1 MATTD
6 NPQKKANGRD
16 GEPDDP
22 KVSRQVLELLDAIG
36 SIVSSPQDKAK
47 LLSDT
52 RQRSPQMSRQLDVCL
67 FDRMDELRNGLAS
80 AKRAHEE
87 LGSVVS
93 RLLTPPAYPAVYLG
107 PTRLSATRDSKK
119 ETVAGAVVQ
128 HGASRRHVPMALE
141 VDENSLV
148 IGDEVLLNSDMS
160 VVIGKSPTSPPLV
173 GEMAVVDRAL
183 DGHRLQIRCGSE
195 QRVIGIAAAIRNEP
209 WRGGDPVR
217 WDRNTGLAFERLPR
231 DDGQEFRL
239 ESIPD
244 IPLNQVGGLSKV
256 RDEMISVLKLA
267 LAAPDVAK
275 RYRLGGQRTILLAG
289 PPGVGKTMLAKIAG
303 AEVQRMLGQQCSILV
318 VRPSAFEDPFI
329 GVTQQRIRQCFQ
341 ALRAAKTFGLLFL
354 DEVESIG
361 RARGSAGVAGFHN
374 DKFLA
379 SLLAEI
385 EGFETDRADGDPP
398 TALIAATNR
407 IELLDPAL
415 VERMQVQI
423 RVPRPDLRAA
433 REIFEIHLPA
443 DLPYSPNGECAKKT
457 RLEMIERAISL
468 LYSQNASALCT
479 VRFRDNTQRV
489 VYARELASGRCIE
502 AISRAA
508 KQRAAHR
515 EVRGGEPGLR
525 LADIEDAAAGAI
537 ESLAAALTRTNVHQY
552 LGDLRQDVDVVAVEP
567 IVRRVSRPHRFL
579 SDGESHD
586 PINP

>member
-1 MATTD
+1 MATVENT
-6 NPQKKANGRD
+6 QKKANGHD
-16 GEPDDP
+16 GEPDES
-22 KVSRQVLELLDAIG
+22 KVSRQVQDLLESIG

-47 LLSDT
+47 LLSAA
-52 RQRSPQMSRQLDVCL
+52 RQRSGQMSQQLDVCL
-67 FDRMDELRNGLAS
+67 FDRIDVLRNGLAS
-80 AKRAHEE
+80 AKHAQEE
-87 LGSVVS
+87 LGMVLS
-93 RLLTPPAYPAVYLG
+93 RLVAPPAYPAVYLG
-107 PTRLSATRDSKK
+107 PTRLSAPEDSEE

-128 HGASRRHVPMALE
+128 HGNSRRHVPMAIE
-141 VDENSLV
+141 VDENSLA

-160 VVIGKSPTSPPLV
+160 VVIGNSPAPPPPV
-173 GEMAVVDRAL
+173 GELAIVERVL
-183 DGHRLQIRCGSE
+183 EGHRLQVRCGSD
-195 QRVIGIAAAIRNEP
+195 QRVIGIAGPIRGEP
-209 WRGGDPVR
+209 WHAGDPVR
-217 WDRNTGLAFERLPR
+217 WDRNAGLAFERLTR
-231 DDGQEFRL
+231 DDGLEFRL

-244 IPLNQVGGLSKV
+244 IPLNRVGGLSAV
-256 RDEMISVLKLA
+256 RDQMISVLKLA
-267 LAAPDVAK
+267 LAAPDVAR

-303 AEVQRMLGQQCSILV
+303 AEVQRMLGRQCSILV
-318 VRPSAFEDPFI
+318 VKPSAFEDPFV

-341 ALRAAKTFGLLFL
+341 ALRAAKNFGLLFL

-361 RARGSAGVAGFHN
+361 RARGSAGVAGFHG
-374 DKFLA
+374 DKVLA

-385 EGFETDRADGDPP
+385 SGFETDRADGDPP
-398 TALIAATNR
+398 TALIAATNK
-407 IELLDPAL
+407 IEMLDPAL